1 MSPRRHALS
10 TLEDYLPAPSRQE
23 KPMQNLVSVRPDG
36 ACWLVESD
44 TPSFRRSFLS
54 GARAEEAAIQHAEDR
69 AANGEP
75 TEVRLFLRDGSL
87 AGRFLVCSP
96 DHRLR
101 LAS

>member
-1 MSPRRHALS
+1 
-10 TLEDYLPAPSRQE
+10 
-23 KPMQNLVSVRPDG
+23 MQNLVSVRPDG

-44 TPSFRRSFLS
+44 VAGYPRSFQS

-69 AANGEP
+69 AANGAP

-96 DHRLR
+96 EHRLR